1 MVKAK
6 IDMELLSEYGKVI
19 NLGCGA
25 CRNCAACESC
35 DNVTLAIVLMGIV
48 EDTHQFVGLLVELK
62 HNWCNKFGTNQF
74 TSTSTSLT
82 GATLQFAPKVL
93 GNSLPGLADTL
104 FCWSLVRLSLL
115 AFVFVG
121 NGFVILRC

>member
-1 MVKAK
+1 MLV
-6 IDMELLSEYGKVI
+6 ETVLFVRVVI
-19 NLGCGA
+19 MGL
-25 CRNCAACESC
+25 
-35 DNVTLAIVLMGIV
+35 VTLAIVLMGIV
-48 EDTHQFVGLLVELK
+48 EDTHQFVGLLVELE
-62 HNWCNKFGTNQF
+62 HDWCNKFGTNHF
-74 TSTSTSLT
+74 TSTSLT

-104 FCWSLVRLSLL
+104 FCWSLVRLTLL